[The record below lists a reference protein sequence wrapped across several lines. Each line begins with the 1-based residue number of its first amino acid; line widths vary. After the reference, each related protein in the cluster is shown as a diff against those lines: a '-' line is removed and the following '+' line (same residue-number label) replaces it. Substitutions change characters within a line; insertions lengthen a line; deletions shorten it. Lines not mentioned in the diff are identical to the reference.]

1 MSPASAVACHAH
13 LPGMKA
19 LAGASLGRPLR
30 AARRTV
36 SSPHWWDLPQSGSVV
51 TWQHRPV
58 IQCGPRPC
66 QVDRGHSIFLH
77 HCRRRTVV
85 LPARVRQICVL
96 SFICALCCTVSFCIV
111 FISRWA
117 FRRVLLVCGIAGRA
131 CCTPPPLA
139 CSPQLRFCLPGIA
152 ERCTSAPR
160 TLRGPCRVQSLPHV
174 LPSPP

>member
-1 MSPASAVACHAH
+1 MRGRLPQALLVRGKSTSRHTPAAPAGRLTVGDASAPSPGIMVPGPRSPAQVVNFVVVNSNRLHGRIRAPPRVRLMSPASAVACHAR

-36 SSPHWWDLPQSGSVV
+36 SSPHWWDWPQSGSVV

-77 HCRRRTVV
+77 HRRRRTVV

-96 SFICALCCTVSFCIV
+96 SFICA
-111 FISRWA
+111 
-117 FRRVLLVCGIAGRA
+117 
-131 CCTPPPLA
+131 
-139 CSPQLRFCLPGIA
+139 
-152 ERCTSAPR
+152 AP
-160 TLRGPCRVQSLPHV
+160 
-174 LPSPP
+174 